1 MRWSWCWTRV
11 NSSAADYRLAEF
23 YQPKSFAWL
32 TKKLCQS
39 RYRILPPRCG
49 SVSEAT
55 WMNNEQW
62 EWGGG
67 REISLRFNPCRRFV
81 LVCTAFLVQRMSF
94 HSMSIHGLSVRYC
107 EGRPLISMIET
118 CFTMSRRFVPW
129 TGWWISATRRCF
141 GRGCWSRVKS
151 RICNSNATRL
161 SRRETT
167 RPMAISTLTGLFA
180 TPSVNEYSCR
190 SMYFLVSGCYVP
202 CSRFQV
208 ATFYADA
215 EDCWLPLLPFFLR
228 FCVAVRKENFP
239 SNLFDRRG
247 RNQSPEKKISR
258 STSEGLQ
265 AIENK
270 VRFIIS
276 SSLLCKY
283 HALDFS
289 LPQASASPDYSKKV
303 K

>member
-1 MRWSWCWTRV
+1 MPS
-11 NSSAADYRLAEF
+11 
-23 YQPKSFAWL
+23 
-32 TKKLCQS
+32 LCTS
-39 RYRILPPRCG
+39 L
-49 SVSEAT
+49 
-55 WMNNEQW
+55 
-62 EWGGG
+62 
-67 REISLRFNPCRRFV
+67 LRFS
-81 LVCTAFLVQRMSF
+81 CTMNVFSF
-94 HSMSIHGLSVRYC
+94 NEH
-107 EGRPLISMIET
+107 PWLISMIET
-118 CFTMSRRFVPW
+118 CFTMPCRFVPW
-129 TGWWISATRRCF
+129 TGWWISATRRFF

-167 RPMAISTLTGLFA
+167 QPMAISTLTGLFA

-190 SMYFLVSGCYVP
+190 SMYSLVSGCYVP

-258 STSEGLQ
+258 STSEGRQ
-265 AIENK
+265 
-270 VRFIIS
+270 
-276 SSLLCKY
+276 
-283 HALDFS
+283 
-289 LPQASASPDYSKKV
+289 SKIKWDLSFHHLSCANTV
-303 K
+303 DVV